1 MPQTRTIAQ
10 LQTVNQKTNE
20 SQHIP
25 TSPTLLDRRPEND
38 KSKLD
43 DSERGVGTLPG
54 HIKKIQ
60 EIDKCKQISRIL
72 NICRFLF
79 EILANSRKFSDFP
92 IIVENF

>member
-10 LQTVNQKTNE
+10 LQTANQKING

-25 TSPTLLDRRPEND
+25 TSPTLKGVGLDRRPEND

-54 HIKKIQ
+54 HIKKIR
-60 EIDKCKQISRIL
+60 KL
-72 NICRFLF
+72 TNANRFPEF
-79 EILANSRKFSDFP
+79 
-92 IIVENF
+92 

>member
-10 LQTVNQKTNE
+10 LQTINQKTNE

-54 HIKKIQ
+54 HIEKIR
-60 EIDKCKQISRIL
+60 KL
-72 NICRFLF
+72 TNANRFPEF
-79 EILANSRKFSDFP
+79 
-92 IIVENF
+92 

>member
-20 SQHIP
+20 SQHISI
-25 TSPTLLDRRPEND
+25 SPTLKIISPEND

-54 HIKKIQ
+54 HIK
-60 EIDKCKQISRIL
+60 QIRKL
-72 NICRFLF
+72 TNANRFPEF
-79 EILANSRKFSDFP
+79 
-92 IIVENF
+92 